1 MDLQFVT
8 SQHPTIIG
16 HLRGEAEAAKGE
28 SLTTYLF
35 TGGDVINQ
43 LSHDSLTNYL
53 ICYGLVS
60 RTNDHFLHTNATTTA
75 YHFYHYHYHHHLL
88 P

>member
-53 ICYGLVS
+53 IC
-60 RTNDHFLHTNATTTA
+60 
-75 YHFYHYHYHHHLL
+75 
-88 P
+88 